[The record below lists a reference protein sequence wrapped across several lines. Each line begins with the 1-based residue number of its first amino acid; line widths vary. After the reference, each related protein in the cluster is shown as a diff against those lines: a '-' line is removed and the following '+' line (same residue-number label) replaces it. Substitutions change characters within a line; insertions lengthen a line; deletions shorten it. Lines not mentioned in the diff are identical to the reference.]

1 MSQEFRLSIKN
12 FSQRKIVNVK
22 DIFKNLTETEKA
34 ILEREKQ
41 LSEEKF
47 KRTKQHQQQH
57 NHQTA
62 NNPKKK
68 INLTKNSEFS
78 KSSVNLPAKTIYE
91 QQTHN
96 NHHHYHFNQQQR
108 QSKPNRYKIDYDET
122 LSNRPWLLNEANFEE
137 NYEENFKR
145 YISQIDLNKIIN
157 EKKLKKKNDFNFN
170 QNQQQQQQQQKYYQH
185 QTPVFRRESLVFIN
199 DQNEDQKLNKFNGFK
214 KKIKN
219 LFNNNEST
227 KFTEH
232 NNNNNNNN
240 RPIHLIRLQSQQQDP
255 NQYINNNNNDN
266 FISDPFYIEATTNK
280 KWNNHNKNFKYKSPL
295 IKEYM
300 YMNNHHTNNNN
311 NNNNET
317 FTGQN
322 DNNNNNKFRKLSN
335 LLNRTKNLLH

>member
-47 KRTKQHQQQH
+47 KRTKQQQQQH
-57 NHQTA
+57 NHQTV

-78 KSSVNLPAKTIYE
+78 KSSVNLPAKSYE
-91 QQTHN
+91 QQPHHN
-96 NHHHYHFNQQQR
+96 NHHYHFNQQQR
-108 QSKPNRYKIDYDET
+108 QLKPNRYKIDYDET
-122 LSNRPWLLNEANFEE
+122 LNNRPWLLNEANFEE

-145 YISQIDLNKIIN
+145 YISQIDLNLNKIIN
-157 EKKLKKKNDFNFN
+157 EKKLKKKNDFDFN
-170 QNQQQQQQQQKYYQH
+170 QNHQQHQKYYQH
-185 QTPVFRRESLVFIN
+185 QTPVFRRESLVFIHN

-219 LFNNNEST
+219 LFNNNEPT

-232 NNNNNNNN
+232 NN

-255 NQYINNNNNDN
+255 NQYINNNNNNNNNDN

-311 NNNNET
+311 NNEI

-322 DNNNNNKFRKLSN
+322 DNNNNKFRKLSN